1 MCLDK
6 YIDDTETLCFNEL
19 ALKDSEEVKNL

>member
-6 YIDDTETLCFNEL
+6 YIDDTETLSFNEL
-19 ALKDSEEVKNL
+19 ASKDSKEVKNL